1 MNRHQY
7 VAELRNYLQQFMA
20 PNDLEVVIRAYNKK
34 FDMTEDVD
42 ELIASLE
49 SPMRTAVI
57 MRKAYSP
64 VRTGVGF
71 GDKEADEPT
80 PEEIAEKPEATE
92 IVPETMKDAAQEAAA
107 EVAEEVSEEAEA
119 PAPAAESQPEPAAEP
134 APPQEE
140 VPAEQEAPAAEAAP
154 APKAETT
161 PEPEKARDDAAAAV
175 QQQVGGF
182 VAAFQAEMD
191 RAMAQSAPKQTPAAR
206 AEPEKAEPEEEANP
220 AEEAEAIE
228 SQTLESARAP
238 QDTAPAAE
246 ISLEQQEESS
256 EAETPAE
263 AETEPEPEA
272 AAEPETPEETPEEPE
287 VEESAAPDMEVELY
301 VESADGEETV
311 GVVELAEVPAE
322 EAAETLAQEAAAA
335 EERVEELE
343 KEAAPKRRGAFVGNT
358 ILAVIGGVLLAAL
371 GGIVLFLGLFLVDV
385 GVRNQAAMLADSL
398 LLYAGGGI
406 LFAVCLPILA
416 GAVRLCVRRII
427 RVKKRYLDGLADDT
441 PGKWGPYWKIIL
453 VLMLAFVL
461 AAVVLVVVSKLT
473 GGSFVRA
480 IANVQHMLSI
490 IDWEYYSQ
498 RFGIPALG
506 SLFLFVR

>member
-80 PEEIAEKPEATE
+80 PEEIAEKPEAAE

-107 EVAEEVSEEAEA
+107 EVAEEVAEEAEA
-119 PAPAAESQPEPAAEP
+119 PAPAESRPEPAAEP
-134 APPQEE
+134 AREE
-140 VPAEQEAPAAEAAP
+140 VPAEQEAPAAEAE
-154 APKAETT
+154 KA
-161 PEPEKARDDAAAAV
+161 PEPEQPQDNAAAAV
-175 QQQVGGF
+175 QKQVGGF

-191 RAMAQSAPKQTPAAR
+191 RALAQSAPKKTPAESA
-206 AEPEKAEPEEEANP
+206 APEKAEPEEAAEP

-228 SQTLESARAP
+228 SQTLESAEAP

-256 EAETPAE
+256 EEAEAPAETE
-263 AETEPEPEA
+263 VEPEPEA
-272 AAEPETPEETPEEPE
+272 AAEPEAPEETPEEPE
-287 VEESAAPDMEVELY
+287 AEESAAPDMEVELY
-301 VESADGEETV
+301 VETADGEETV
-311 GVVELAEVPAE
+311 GVVELTEVPAE
-322 EAAETLAQEAAAA
+322 EVAETLAQEVAAA
-335 EERVEELE
+335 EELAEELE

-473 GGSFVRA
+473 GGSFARA

-498 RFGIPALG
+498 RFGIPAMG
-506 SLFLFVR
+506 SLFLSTR

>member
-119 PAPAAESQPEPAAEP
+119 PAPAAEP
-134 APPQEE
+134 APAQEE

-154 APKAETT
+154 APEAETA

-228 SQTLESARAP
+228 SQTLESAEAP

-256 EAETPAE
+256 EEAETPAE
-263 AETEPEPEA
+263 AETEPEA

-287 VEESAAPDMEVELY
+287 AEESAAPDMEVELV

-473 GGSFVRA
+473 GGSFARA

>member
-107 EVAEEVSEEAEA
+107 EVAEEVAEEAEA
-119 PAPAAESQPEPAAEP
+119 PAPAEESQPEPAAEP
-134 APPQEE
+134 AREE
-140 VPAEQEAPAAEAAP
+140 VPAELEAPV
-154 APKAETT
+154 AETEPT
-161 PEPEKARDDAAAAV
+161 PEAEKAPEPEQPRDDAAAVV
-175 QQQVGGF
+175 QKQVGGF

-191 RAMAQSAPKQTPAAR
+191 RALAQSAPKKTPAER
-206 AEPEKAEPEEEANP
+206 AEPEKAEPEEAAEP

-228 SQTLESARAP
+228 SQTLESAEAP

-256 EAETPAE
+256 EEAETPAE
-263 AETEPEPEA
+263 AEAEPEPEA
-272 AAEPETPEETPEEPE
+272 AAEPEAPEETPEESE
-287 VEESAAPDMEVELY
+287 AEESAAPDMEVELY

-311 GVVELAEVPAE
+311 GVVELTEVPAE
-322 EAAETLAQEAAAA
+322 EAAETLAQEVAAA
-335 EERVEELE
+335 EALVEELE

-473 GGSFVRA
+473 GGSFARA

-506 SLFLFVR
+506 SLSAR